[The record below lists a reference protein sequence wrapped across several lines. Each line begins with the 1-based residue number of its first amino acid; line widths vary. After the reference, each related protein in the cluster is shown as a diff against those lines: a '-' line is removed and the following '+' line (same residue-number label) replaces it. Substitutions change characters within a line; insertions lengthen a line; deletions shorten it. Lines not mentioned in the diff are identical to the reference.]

1 MERTEKP
8 CAKKMPD
15 IQNEADTRSV
25 PLQKVGVKGVKYPVQ
40 VLDKKN
46 RAQHT
51 TATVD
56 LFVNLPH
63 SFKGTHMSRFI
74 EIFHKYHT
82 DVSLK
87 HFFAMLQE
95 IREKLDSERSYGVMS
110 FPYFVE
116 KEAPVTKEKGMMCYS
131 CTYEGS
137 VGENFENFFISVD
150 VPIATL
156 CPCSKAIS
164 EKGAHNQ
171 RGHVRIKL
179 LYSSFFWIEDLI
191 AAVEQCAST
200 ALYSVLKRPD
210 EKFVTEYAYD
220 NPRFVEDLVREVF
233 IALRNFDIENPFS
246 WFRIEAETEESIHN
260 HNAYACTEFGECPVS
275 QHQYP

>member
-95 IREKLDSERSYGVMS
+95 IREKLDSERSYQYYDTQPLNKCH
-110 FPYFVE
+110 FHILL
-116 KEAPVTKEKGMMCYS
+116 KK
-131 CTYEGS
+131 
-137 VGENFENFFISVD
+137 
-150 VPIATL
+150 
-156 CPCSKAIS
+156 
-164 EKGAHNQ
+164 
-171 RGHVRIKL
+171 KL
-179 LYSSFFWIEDLI
+179 LL
-191 AAVEQCAST
+191 QK
-200 ALYSVLKRPD
+200 KR
-210 EKFVTEYAYD
+210 E
-220 NPRFVEDLVREVF
+220 
-233 IALRNFDIENPFS
+233 
-246 WFRIEAETEESIHN
+246 
-260 HNAYACTEFGECPVS
+260 
-275 QHQYP
+275 